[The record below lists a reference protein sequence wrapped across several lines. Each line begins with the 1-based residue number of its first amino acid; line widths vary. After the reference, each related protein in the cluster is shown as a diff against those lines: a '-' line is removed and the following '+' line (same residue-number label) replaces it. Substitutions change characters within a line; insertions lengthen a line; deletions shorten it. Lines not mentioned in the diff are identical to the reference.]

1 MEGSGHMFVSP
12 NPQNGAK
19 AKPSAVVQFRSEDS
33 YQGIASAMPATTQ
46 SRTASAAA
54 APPGQ
59 QRAEA
64 VSFSAV

>member
-1 MEGSGHMFVSP
+1 MLAQ

-19 AKPSAVVQFRSEDS
+19 AKPSAVVQFRSEDL
-33 YQGIASAMPATTQ
+33 YQGIASAMPSTTPKQ
-46 SRTASAAA
+46 NGFSRCG
-54 APPGQ
+54 PPGQ